1 MNNILKLL
9 VILSLPLLLN
19 ACGGGGGSGDTAG
32 AIIGGT
38 IGGNSSGGNN
48 SSNAS
53 VSMTASKTSV
63 VKGDSVT
70 ISWSSS
76 NASSCKASGYWSG
89 SKSLSG
95 SENLRKCFG
104 DDHLNSLE
112 EIKGDAFIQS
122 HTTPREVK
130 QARMEKL
137 LGTAAKDFSKD
148 NRRGYQHVT
157 GYGTFSG
164 YNGLR
169 NLNAA
174 CALNR

>member
-1 MNNILKLL
+1 MTFYRHIII
-9 VILSLPLLLN
+9 VPLLAIIT

-76 NASSCKASGYWSG
+76 NASSFTASGYWSG

-95 SENLRKCFG
+95 SENFAMSFYTL
-104 DDHLNSLE
+104 
-112 EIKGDAFIQS
+112 I
-122 HTTPREVK
+122 
-130 QARMEKL
+130 
-137 LGTAAKDFSKD
+137 
-148 NRRGYQHVT
+148 
-157 GYGTFSG
+157 
-164 YNGLR
+164 
-169 NLNAA
+169 
-174 CALNR
+174 